1 MSKLEEFINLLLKDK
16 LITAEKLA
24 GVKKLPEY
32 SVNPESALIKSGLID
47 IEDLTK
53 AKAKVYNLNYYSL
66 VGVKISDEVL
76 NLIPAEVAEN
86 YKVICFEAAQGK
98 MKVGSADPEN
108 FKAVEVVD
116 FLARKENLQPEY
128 FLISVLSFKN
138 AFKQYKTL
146 DEKKPRSLESKTEG
160 EVLNS
165 ANIINQYETLSNEV
179 SLALKN
185 KEEEEALERTNKK
198 YDKVE
203 VEEIIKSA
211 PVSKIVSVII
221 RHAVEGR
228 ASDIHIEPLQNES
241 RVRYRIDGILHT
253 SLILPKSVH
262 NAIVGRIKVLASLK
276 LDETRM
282 SQDGRIRVNI
292 NNKDIDLRI
301 SIMPL
306 LNQEKVVIRVLDIT
320 MGAPTLEQ
328 LGFIGANLKIVK
340 KNLAKTDGMFL
351 ITGPTGSGKSTTLFS
366 ILTSLNKEDINISTL
381 EDPVEYFV
389 RGINQSQVRPEIG
402 FTFAAGLRS
411 LLRQDPD
418 VLMVG
423 EIRDNE
429 TAELAIHASLTGH
442 FVMSTLHTNDVLGA
456 IPRLLDM
463 AVEPFLLGSTLNIV
477 LAQRLGR
484 KICEYCK
491 TEYELP
497 AEIVAD
503 IKKELASTPPVVINE
518 MVPNFDIK
526 KIKFYK
532 GKGCAHCGATGYTGR
547 IALAEVLDVNDK
559 IKEIIINKQI
569 NLTLADLIKNQN
581 FITMKQDGIIKV
593 LLGLTTIEEVLRT
606 IHVN

>member
-1 MSKLEEFINLLLKDK
+1 MSKLEEIINLLLKDK

-32 SVNPESALIKSGLID
+32 SVNPELTLIKSGLVD

-53 AKAKVYNLNYYSL
+53 AKAKAYNLNYYSL
-66 VGVKISDEVL
+66 IGAKISDQVL

-86 YKVICFEAAQGK
+86 YKIICFGADRGK
-98 MKVGSADPEN
+98 MKVGFTDPEN
-108 FKAVEVVD
+108 FKAIEAID
-116 FLARKENLQPEY
+116 FLAKEENLQPEY
-128 FLISVLSFKN
+128 FLISSLSFETALKH
-138 AFKQYKTL
+138 YKTL
-146 DEKKPRSLESKTEG
+146 GKEISQALKIKDEE
-160 EVLNS
+160 EVL
-165 ANIINQYETLSNEV
+165 
-179 SLALKN
+179 
-185 KEEEEALERTNKK
+185 ERANKK
-198 YDKVE
+198 ADQAE
-203 VEEIIKSA
+203 VEEITKSA
-211 PVSKIVSVII
+211 PVSKIVAVII

-228 ASDIHIEPLQNES
+228 ASDIHIEPMQNES

-262 NAIVGRIKVLASLK
+262 SAIVGRIKVLANLK

-282 SQDGRIRVNI
+282 PQDGRIRVNI
-292 NNKDIDLRI
+292 SSKDIDLRI
-301 SIMPL
+301 SILPL
-306 LNQEKVVIRVLDIT
+306 LNEEKVVMRILDVT
-320 MGAPTLEQ
+320 RGAPTLEQ
-328 LGFIGANLKIVK
+328 LGFMGAGLKIIK
-340 KNLAKTDGMFL
+340 KSLTKTDGMFL

-366 ILTSLNKEDINISTL
+366 VLTDLNEEGINISTL

-389 RGINQSQVRPEIG
+389 QGVNQSQVKPEIG
-402 FTFAAGLRS
+402 FTFASGLRS

-418 VLMVG
+418 VVMVG

-491 TEYELP
+491 TEYKLP
-497 AEIVAD
+497 AEVVAD
-503 IKKELASTPPVVINE
+503 IKKELANTPLAAINE
-518 MVPNFDIK
+518 MMPGFDVK

-532 GKGCAHCGATGYTGR
+532 GKGCARCGATGYTGR

-559 IKEIIINKQI
+559 IKEIIMNKQT

-593 LLGLTTIEEVLRT
+593 LLGLTTMEEVLRT
-606 IHVN
+606 IHV